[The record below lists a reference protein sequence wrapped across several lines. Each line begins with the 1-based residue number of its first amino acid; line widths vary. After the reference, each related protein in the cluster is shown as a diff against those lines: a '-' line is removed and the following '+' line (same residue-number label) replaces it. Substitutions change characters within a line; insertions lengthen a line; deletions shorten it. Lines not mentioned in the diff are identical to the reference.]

1 MRAALSRE
9 RSAGGPEALGLA
21 ARWPGM
27 AGALAMWRDPDEQLC
42 WIERPPVP
50 AIERYLDEAVR
61 EGVLGRGWHREW
73 SSRQP
78 LDLDLLPLLRGRGAL
93 VRDME
98 ELAALLCQIAD
109 ARRARVR
116 FDVISVA
123 QCPRFHVDNVKA
135 RLLCTYRG
143 AGTQWLEEADID
155 RSKLGE
161 GSGGLPDEAS
171 GLVLRSDAIRTLP
184 TFAVALLKGRL
195 WPASQVRGAVHRS
208 PPVARY
214 VAPRVMV
221 AIDAL

>member
-9 RSAGGPEALGLA
+9 PFAGGREALGLF

-27 AGALAMWRDPDEQLC
+27 AGALAMWRDPDEQFC

-50 AIERYLDEAVR
+50 AIERYLDEATR
-61 EGVLGRGWHREW
+61 EGVLGRGWHLEW
-73 SSRQP
+73 SSQQP
-78 LDLDLLPLLRGRGAL
+78 LALDLLPLLRGRGAL
-93 VRDME
+93 VRDMDD
-98 ELAALLCQIAD
+98 LAALLCQIAD

-135 RLLCTYRG
+135 RLLCTYWG
-143 AGTQWLEEADID
+143 SGTQWLDEPDVD

-171 GLVLRSDAIRTLP
+171 GLILRPGAIRTLP
-184 TFAVALLKGRL
+184 TFAIALLKGRL
-195 WPASQVRGAVHRS
+195 WPANQGRGAIHRS